1 MKGKKNELITQLIR
15 ESLNDFL
22 YLTEED
28 GDDENTPS
36 QKECGYLMGAQGTY
50 KAESP
55 EDFATIAKC
64 KEMYGLLEG
73 EQLSWLDGQG
83 SQEIERRAAEAKA
96 GYHDE
101 SERYLPWDDRLE
113 ELGVLFAGIALDIID
128 HYKGRPKFG
137 QEEAKEEILAAIGV
151 PLDIFIGKES
161 EFGSYYSL
169 DTLLDE
175 EFGPNPEEENKEHGE
190 EL

>member
-28 GDDENTPS
+28 DDGP
-36 QKECGYLMGAQGTY
+36 G
-50 KAESP
+50 
-55 EDFATIAKC
+55 
-64 KEMYGLLEG
+64 G

-83 SQEIERRAAEAKA
+83 SQEIERRAAEDKA